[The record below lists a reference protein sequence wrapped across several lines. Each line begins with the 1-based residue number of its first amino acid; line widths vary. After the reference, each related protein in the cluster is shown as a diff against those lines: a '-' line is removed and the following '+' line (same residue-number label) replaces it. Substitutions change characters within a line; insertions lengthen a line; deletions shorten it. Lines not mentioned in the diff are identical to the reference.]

1 MRIVQILPSME
12 GGEVALT
19 ALEFAQELVKQ
30 GHESIVISPG
40 GELVSRLTLHGSQH
54 ERLPVAKYSARRF
67 WIAGKLRGMLTALAP
82 DVVQARGP
90 QAARL
95 AWAAMKK
102 LPSAQRPHLVTAIH
116 DLPQAG
122 FLRRRLENA
131 ALARGDRV
139 IAASGVLAEYLQKNC
154 PSAFTRNPPEVI
166 HRGVNTRELDGSA
179 PVSGHWH
186 QRILNDFPQL
196 EGKHWLLLP
205 ATVAPRHG
213 QQRFLEML
221 AAIRLQRDDV
231 FGLVLGDVQPGC
243 EKFARKLE
251 RQAGQMGLQEH
262 VLFLGRRRDMREFYA
277 SARITYEL
285 GEDANTHGRKLA
297 ESLAMNCP
305 AVALAC
311 SGAGAEI
318 VQQCFPHGVVKENT
332 TEALVEASMQILTA
346 PQPVCFD
353 GFSLAD
359 TTRRTVALFETLVR
373 EQRQEALNAV

>member
-1 MRIVQILPSME
+1 M
-12 GGEVALT
+12 ALT

-30 GHESIVISPG
+30 GHESIVISPD

-54 ERLPVAKYSARRF
+54 ERLAVAKYSARRF
-67 WIAGKLRGMLTALAP
+67 WLASKLRATLTKLAP
-82 DVVQARGP
+82 DVVHARGP

-95 AWAAMKK
+95 AWAAIKRF
-102 LPSAQRPHLVTAIH
+102 PPAQRPHLVTAIH
-116 DLPQAG
+116 DKPQTG
-122 FLRRRLENA
+122 FLRRRLENT

-139 IAASGVLAEYLQKNC
+139 IAASAVLGDYLQKAC
-154 PSAFTRNPPEVI
+154 PSAFTRIPPEVI

-205 ATVAPRHG
+205 ATVAPRQG

-231 FGLVLGDVQPGC
+231 FGLVLGDVEPGC
-243 EKFARKLE
+243 EKFSRKLE
-251 RQAGQMGLQEH
+251 RQAGEMGLQEH

-285 GEDANTHGRKLA
+285 SEDAYSHGRKLA

-305 AVALAC
+305 AVTFAS
-311 SGAGAEI
+311 SGAGAEV
-318 VQQCFPHGVVKENT
+318 VQQCFPQGVVKENT
-332 TEALVEASMQILTA
+332 TEALVAASMEILTS

-353 GFSLAD
+353 GYTLAD
-359 TTRRTVALFETLVR
+359 TTRRTVALYEAIAHEHR
-373 EQRQEALNAV
+373 EEAVNAV